1 MGNSSLPNDQKSP
14 TTILGLED
22 GSNLL
27 RETTQDCPPI
37 GTFVKGALH
46 HPLSATLALPTKVFL
61 VGL

>member
-27 RETTQDCPPI
+27 GETTQDCPPL
-37 GTFVKGALH
+37 GTIVKGALH
-46 HPLSATLALPTKVFL
+46 HPLSATFALPT
-61 VGL
+61 